1 MKELRDER
9 AETGE
14 KMRDLEAYIGHR
26 KHRRR
31 RYVPVEL
38 GEQGQGRKTDGTGP
52 LAEAKAQSPCLTPF
66 Y

>member
-26 KHRRR
+26 RR

-38 GEQGQGRKTDGTGP
+38 GEQGQRRKRDGTGP
-52 LAEAKAQSPCLTPF
+52 LAEAKAPA
-66 Y
+66 